1 MRRQTS
7 DSLSLFR
14 VETGK
19 GEMENSRTRSLG
31 TAPVFLTAI
40 STILGA
46 IMFLRF
52 GYSVGHVG
60 LLGMVAI
67 IALGHMVTIPTAMA
81 IAEIAT
87 NQKVEGGGSYYIISR
102 SFGITIGAAI
112 GIALY
117 FSEAI
122 SVAFYSIAFA
132 EAFRPV
138 YAFVNEA
145 YGYSLSDPRMVS
157 IPGVI
162 LLAVLV
168 LTRGANLGVRILY
181 VVVGV
186 LFLSLAMFFM
196 GDSGYTPSGTV
207 DLWTGRI
214 GSPDAF
220 FLVFAII
227 FPAFT
232 GVTAGVGLSGDLKR
246 PRRSIPL
253 GTLSAAVVGMVVYL
267 AIALKLAT
275 SASPA
280 DLASDQLIMS
290 RIALWGPIIPIGLG
304 CATFSSALGS
314 ILVAPRT
321 LQALGHDGVFPGKGF
336 NRWVAG
342 GRGTT
347 GEPHNGTLLT
357 VIIALLFVS
366 VGDVNFVARII
377 SMIFMVTYGAICLI
391 SILEHFAA
399 DPSYRPSFRSRW
411 YISLLGAA
419 ACVWLMFEM
428 SPVYASLAILFMVGI
443 YILVSRVHPE
453 KRGLASLFQGAIFQ
467 VSRNLHVFLQKT
479 HRSTEATWR
488 PSVVCISKDSFQRLA
503 AFELLRWISHKYGFG
518 TYIHFIEGHFSRS
531 ANEESK
537 EVLNRLLHLASAS
550 ESNVYVD
557 TIISPSYTT
566 AVAQLIQIPS
576 ISGKENNLVLFE
588 FAKDNVEDVELIV
601 ENYRLA
607 VAADFD
613 VCILA
618 ASERGYGYHR
628 EIHIWITP
636 ADFENVNL
644 MILLGYI
651 ILGHP
656 DWHGGFIRIFTMFP
670 EEEVEE
676 RKEDLLKMVKE
687 GRLPISTRNVETVPL
702 VKGSDVRAYINERS
716 RDADLCI
723 IGFRGEQ
730 MKHDKEQ
737 LFAGYNDVGTIL
749 FVNTKRE
756 IELDRVIEDVPG
768 VPEGEGEIPEEGG
781 EEKGE
786 KPDAGNGEDI
796 PEDGESDIAEDEINK

>member
-1 MRRQTS
+1 MEKVKT
-7 DSLSLFR
+7 
-14 VETGK
+14 K
-19 GEMENSRTRSLG
+19 GLG

-46 IMFLRF
+46 VMFLRF
-52 GYSVGHVG
+52 GYSVGNVG
-60 LLGMVAI
+60 LLGTVAI

-87 NQKVEGGGSYYIISR
+87 NQKVEGGGSYFIISR

-145 YGYSLSDPRMVS
+145 YGYSLSDPRLVS

-168 LTRGANLGVRILY
+168 LSRGTKMSVKVLY
-181 VVVGV
+181 FIVGI
-186 LFLSLAMFFM
+186 LFLSLVMFFL
-196 GDSGYTPSGTV
+196 GKTGYAPSGPM
-207 DLWTGRI
+207 DLWTSRMS
-214 GSPDAF
+214 SPDSF
-220 FLVFAII
+220 FLVFAIL

-232 GVTAGVGLSGDLKR
+232 GVTAGVGLSGDLKK

-253 GTLSAAVVGMVVYL
+253 GTLSAGIVGMVVYM
-267 AIALKLAT
+267 AIAYKLAA

-290 RIALWGPIIPIGLG
+290 SIALWGPIIPIGLG

-321 LQALGHDGVFPGKGF
+321 LQALGHDGVFPGEGF
-336 NRWVAG
+336 NRWIAG
-342 GRGTT
+342 GRNKT
-347 GEPHNGTLLT
+347 GEPHNGTLFT
-357 VIIALLFVS
+357 VAIALLFVS
-366 VGDVNFVARII
+366 IGDVNFVARII
-377 SMIFMVTYGAICLI
+377 SMIFMVTYGAVCLI

-411 YISLLGAA
+411 YISLLGAVS
-419 ACVWLMFEM
+419 CIWLMFKM
-428 SPVYASLAILFMVGI
+428 SPLYATMAISLMVGI
-443 YILVSRVHPE
+443 YLVIARVHPE
-453 KRGLASLFQGAIFQ
+453 KQGVASLFQGAIFQ
-467 VSRNLHVFLQKT
+467 VSRKLHIFLQKA

-488 PSVVCISKDSFQRLA
+488 PSMVCISKDSFHRLA
-503 AFELLRWISHKYGFG
+503 AFELLRWISYRYGFG
-518 TYIHFIEGHFSRS
+518 TYIHFIKGHFSRS
-531 ANEESK
+531 SNEESK
-537 EVLNRLLHLASAS
+537 EVLERLLHLAGVSD
-550 ESNVYVD
+550 SNVFVD

-566 AVAQLIQIPS
+566 AVAQLVQIPS
-576 ISGKENNLVLFE
+576 ISGKENNLILFE
-588 FAKDNVEDVELIV
+588 FAKDNVEDVEHIV

-613 VCILA
+613 VCVLA
-618 ASERGYGYHR
+618 ASERGYGYHK

-636 ADFENVNL
+636 EDYENVNL

-656 DWHGGFIRIFTMFP
+656 DWEDGLIHIFTMFP
-670 EEEVEE
+670 EEEVDE
-676 RKEDLLKMVKE
+676 RKEDLLIMVKE

-702 VKGSDVRAYINERS
+702 VKGTDKRIHINEHS

-723 IGFRGEQ
+723 IGFRGEPLRRE
-730 MKHDKEQ
+730 KANIFE
-737 LFAGYNDVGTIL
+737 GYDEVGTIL
-749 FVNTKRE
+749 FVNTLRE
-756 IELDRVIEDVPG
+756 IELERVIEDVPG
-768 VPEGEGEIPEEGG
+768 VPEE
-781 EEKGE
+781 
-786 KPDAGNGEDI
+786 NGQE
-796 PEDGESDIAEDEINK
+796 DIAEGESKREETAQNGENGETVDEVPEGEGDGEEIVKEKKKDG

>member
-1 MRRQTS
+1 
-7 DSLSLFR
+7 
-14 VETGK
+14 
-19 GEMENSRTRSLG
+19 MEIAKRKDLG

-60 LLGMVAI
+60 LLGTFVI
-67 IALGHMVTIPTAMA
+67 IALGHLVTIPTAMA

-112 GIALY
+112 GVALF

-138 YAFVNEA
+138 YAFVNET
-145 YGYSLSDPRMVS
+145 YGYALQDPRLVS
-157 IPGVI
+157 IPGV
-162 LLAVLV
+162 LLLGGLV
-168 LTRGANLGVRILY
+168 LLRGTKVGVKVLY
-181 VVVGV
+181 LVVGI
-186 LFLSLAMFFM
+186 LFLSLVLFFL
-196 GDSGYTPSGTV
+196 GDTGYAPSSRL
-207 DLWTGRI
+207 DLWTARV
-214 GSPDAF
+214 SAPDSF

-232 GVTAGVGLSGDLKR
+232 GVTAGVGLSGNLKR
-246 PRRSIPL
+246 PRKSIPL
-253 GTLSAAVVGMVVYL
+253 GTLSAAGVGMVVYL
-267 AIALKLAT
+267 LIAWKLSI
-275 SASPA
+275 SASPG
-280 DLASDQLIMS
+280 DLATDQLIMS

-321 LQALGHDGVFPGKGF
+321 LQALGHDGIFPGTGF

-342 GRGTT
+342 GRGDT

-357 VIIALLFVS
+357 VAIALFFVS
-366 VGDVNFVARII
+366 IGDVNFVARII

-391 SILEHFAA
+391 SALEHFAA

-411 YISLLGAA
+411 YISLLGTA
-419 ACVWLMFEM
+419 ACVWFMIKM
-428 SPVYASLAILFMVGI
+428 SPLYAALAIFLMVGI
-443 YILVSRVHPE
+443 YIVVSRVHSE
-453 KRGLASLFQGAIFQ
+453 KKGLASLFQGAIFQ

-479 HRSTEATWR
+479 HRSAESTWR
-488 PSVVCISKDSFQRLA
+488 PSVVSISKDSFQRLT
-503 AFELLRWISHKYGFG
+503 AFELLRWISHHYGFG
-518 TYIHFIEGHFSRS
+518 TYIHFIEGHLSRKS
-531 ANEESK
+531 NEESK
-537 EVLNRLLHLASAS
+537 EVLDRLLHLAGAS
-550 ESNVYVD
+550 HSNVYVD
-557 TIISPSYTT
+557 TIISPSFTT
-566 AVAQLIQIPS
+566 AVAQLVQIPS
-576 ISGKENNLVLFE
+576 ISGKENNLALFE
-588 FAKDNVEDVELIV
+588 FAKGQLEDIDQIV

-613 VCILA
+613 ICILA
-618 ASERGYGYHR
+618 SGERGFGYHQ

-636 ADFENVNL
+636 ADYENVNL

-656 DWHGGFIRIFTMFP
+656 DWHGGIIKILTMFP

-676 RKEDLLKMVKE
+676 RKEDLLKMVRE

-702 VKGSDVRAYINERS
+702 VKGSDVRAYINDRS

-730 MKHDKEQ
+730 LKHDKVQ
-737 LFAGYNDVGTIL
+737 LFAGYDDVGTIL
-749 FVNTKRE
+749 FVNTMRE
-756 IELDRVIEDVPG
+756 IELERVIEEVPG
-768 VPEGEGEIPEEGG
+768 VPDVDGET
-781 EEKGE
+781 
-786 KPDAGNGEDI
+786 
-796 PEDGESDIAEDEINK
+796 PEDGEETGSKESNKDSDVPATEKGIGKHKEDPSNPSKRDS

>member
-1 MRRQTS
+1 M
-7 DSLSLFR
+7 
-14 VETGK
+14 ETVK
-19 GEMENSRTRSLG
+19 TRDLG

-52 GYSVGHVG
+52 GYSVGNVG
-60 LLGMVAI
+60 LLGTMVI
-67 IALGHMVTIPTAMA
+67 IALGHLVTIPTAMA

-112 GIALY
+112 GVALY

-122 SVAFYSIAFA
+122 SVAFYAIAFA

-138 YAFVNEA
+138 YAYLNEI
-145 YGYSLSDPRMVS
+145 YGYALSDPRFVS
-157 IPGVI
+157 IPGV
-162 LLAVLV
+162 LLLGILV
-168 LTRGANLGVRILY
+168 LTRGARLGVRVLY
-181 VVVGV
+181 IIVGI
-186 LFLSLAMFFM
+186 LFLSLAMFFL
-196 GDSGYTPSGTV
+196 GDTGYTPSGTV

-214 GSPDAF
+214 NSPDAF

-253 GTLSAAVVGMVVYL
+253 GTLSAAITGMAVYL
-267 AIALKLAT
+267 AITWKLAV

-280 DLASDQLIMS
+280 DLATDQLIMS

-321 LQALGHDGVFPGKGF
+321 LQALGHDGIFPGKVF
-336 NRWVAG
+336 NKWISG
-342 GRGTT
+342 SRGET

-357 VIIALLFVS
+357 VAIALFFV
-366 VGDVNFVARII
+366 VIGDVNFVARII
-377 SMIFMVTYGAICLI
+377 SMIFMVTYGAVCLI

-411 YISLLGAA
+411 YVSLVGAT
-419 ACVWLMFEM
+419 ACIWLMFKM
-428 SPVYASLAILFMVGI
+428 SPLYAALAITLMVAI
-443 YILVSRVHPE
+443 YILVARIHPE

-467 VSRNLHVFLQKT
+467 VSRNLHVFLQKA

-488 PSVVCISKDSFQRLA
+488 PSVVCISKDSFHRLA
-503 AFELLRWISHKYGFG
+503 AFELLRWISHRYGFG

-531 ANEESK
+531 ANRESR
-537 EVLNRLLHLASAS
+537 EVLERLLHLAGAS
-550 ESNVYVD
+550 DSNVYVD

-566 AVAQLIQIPS
+566 AVAQLVQIPS

-588 FAKDNVEDVELIV
+588 FAKDHIEDVDQII

-613 VCILA
+613 ICILA

-636 ADFENVNL
+636 EDYENVNL

-656 DWHGGFIRIFTMFP
+656 DWHDGLIRIFTMFP
-670 EEEVEE
+670 EDEVDE

-687 GRLPISTRNVETVPL
+687 GRLPISTRNIETVPL
-702 VKGSDVRAYINERS
+702 LKDEDKRIHINEHS
-716 RDADLCI
+716 RDADLTL
-723 IGFRGEQ
+723 IGFRGELLR
-730 MKHDKEQ
+730 HDKAD
-737 LFAGYNDVGTIL
+737 LFEGYGEVGSIL
-749 FVNTKRE
+749 FVNTLRE
-756 IELDRVIEDVPG
+756 IDIDRVVEDVPG
-768 VPEGEGEIPEEGG
+768 VPEEESTEDEDKGASEDS
-781 EEKGE
+781 EEK
-786 KPDAGNGEDI
+786 DAADRG
-796 PEDGESDIAEDEINK
+796 K

>member
-1 MRRQTS
+1 
-7 DSLSLFR
+7 
-14 VETGK
+14 
-19 GEMENSRTRSLG
+19 MESSRKKSLG

-52 GYSVGHVG
+52 GYSVGQVG
-60 LLGMVAI
+60 LLGTVII
-67 IALGHMVTIPTAMA
+67 IALGHLVTVPTAMA

-87 NQKVEGGGSYYIISR
+87 NQKVEGGGSYYILSR

-117 FSEAI
+117 LSEAI

-138 YAFVNEA
+138 YAYLNEV
-145 YGYSLSDPRMVS
+145 YGYALTDPRFVS

-162 LLAVLV
+162 LLGGLV
-168 LTRGANLGVRILY
+168 LARGANLGVRVLY
-181 VVVGV
+181 LVVGV
-186 LFLSLAMFFM
+186 LFLSLAMFFL
-196 GDSGYTPSGTV
+196 GNGGYSPSGTV
-207 DLWTGRI
+207 ALWTGTVT
-214 GSPDAF
+214 SPDPF

-246 PRRSIPL
+246 PRSSIPL
-253 GTLSAAVVGMVVYL
+253 GTLAAAFTGMVVYL
-267 AIALKLAT
+267 AIAYKLAV

-280 DLASDQLIMS
+280 DLAGDQLIMS

-321 LQALGHDGVFPGKGF
+321 LQALGHDGIFPGKGF

-342 GRGTT
+342 GRGET
-347 GEPHNGTLLT
+347 GEPHNGTLIT
-357 VIIALLFVS
+357 IIIALFFVMA
-366 VGDVNFVARII
+366 GNVNFVARII
-377 SMIFMVTYGAICLI
+377 SMIFMVTYGAVCLI
-391 SILEHFAA
+391 SVLEHFAA

-411 YISLLGAA
+411 YISLVGAV
-419 ACVWLMFEM
+419 ACVWLMFKM
-428 SPVYASLAILFMVGI
+428 SPFYAALAIFLMVGI
-443 YILVSRVHPE
+443 YIVVARVHPE

-467 VSRNLHVFLQKT
+467 ISRNLHVFLQKT

-488 PSVVCISKDSFQRLA
+488 PSVVCISRDSFHRLS
-503 AFELLRWISHKYGFG
+503 AFELLRWISHRYGFG

-531 ANEESK
+531 ANIESK
-537 EVLNRLLHLASAS
+537 EILERLLHLAGAS
-550 ESNVYVD
+550 DSNVYVD

-566 AVAQLIQIPS
+566 AVAQLVQIPS

-588 FAKDNVEDVELIV
+588 FAKDHIEDVEQIV

-613 VCILA
+613 ICILA

-636 ADFENVNL
+636 EDYENVNL
-644 MILLGYI
+644 MILLAYI

-656 DWHGGFIRIFTMFP
+656 DWEDGLIRIFTMFP

-676 RKEDLLKMVKE
+676 RKEDLLKMVRE

-702 VKGSDVRAYINERS
+702 LKDEDKRVHINRHS
-716 RDADLCI
+716 RDADLVI
-723 IGFRGEQ
+723 IGFRGELLR
-730 MKHDKEQ
+730 HDRTT
-737 LFAGYNDVGTIL
+737 LFEGYEEVGSML
-749 FVNTKRE
+749 FVNTLRE
-756 IELDRVIEDVPG
+756 IDLDRVVEDVPG
-768 VPEGEGEIPEEGG
+768 VPEGEEETLGEEEEKPEGKRERKLPVKGRNG
-781 EEKGE
+781 QEKGE
-786 KPDAGNGEDI
+786 DAGEMNE
-796 PEDGESDIAEDEINK
+796 EEEQEVTS